1 MRRWKLDN
9 QQRVSVDRH
18 SNVHFE
24 HFSNR
29 TNVSLALTWRQFLN
43 LNDVIMDLP
52 TFENM
57 RYYPLGKNLWLQ
69 HYEDSIQ
76 LYHCKYHKFF
86 SFHDHSW
93 KKYLRETH
101 CLILSFIRHEAL
113 PCRQHAA
120 SNATSLQSQSGGDSS
135 SITSQQTLSRASA
148 HARRESE
155 QRKKRANL
163 PERDSSDT
171 GSPFSFRGS
180 VDALRATGDPE
191 SDMEEGEVCV
201 IQLDREQFSDFESLK

>member
-1 MRRWKLDN
+1 
-9 QQRVSVDRH
+9 
-18 SNVHFE
+18 
-24 HFSNR
+24 
-29 TNVSLALTWRQFLN
+29 
-43 LNDVIMDLP
+43 MDLA

-57 RYYPLGKNLWLQ
+57 KYYPLGKNLWLQ

-76 LYHCKYHKFF
+76 LYHCKYH
-86 SFHDHSW
+86 SW

-113 PCRQHAA
+113 PRRQHAA
-120 SNATSLQSQSGGDSS
+120 SNATPLQSQSGGDSS

-148 HARRESE
+148 HARRENE

-163 PERDSSDT
+163 SERDSSDT
-171 GSPFSFRGS
+171 GSPFSFRRS

-201 IQLDREQFSDFESLK
+201 IELDREQFSDFESLK

>member
-9 QQRVSVDRH
+9 QQRVSVDQH
-18 SNVHFE
+18 CNVHFQ
-24 HFSNR
+24 HFSNGI
-29 TNVSLALTWRQFLN
+29 NVSLSLTWRQFLN
-43 LNDVIMDLP
+43 LNDVIMDLA

-57 RYYPLGKNLWLQ
+57 KYYPLGKNLWLQ

-86 SFHDHSW
+86 SFHDRSW

-113 PCRQHAA
+113 PRRQHAA
-120 SNATSLQSQSGGDSS
+120 SNATPLQSQSGGDSS

-148 HARRESE
+148 HARCENE

-163 PERDSSDT
+163 SERDSSDT
-171 GSPFSFRGS
+171 GCPFSFSSS
-180 VDALRATGDPE
+180 VDVLRATTDLTLI
-191 SDMEEGEVCV
+191 MEEGEVCA
-201 IQLDREQFSDFESLK
+201 IQVDCEELGDFESFE

>member
-9 QQRVSVDRH
+9 QQRVSVDQH
-18 SNVHFE
+18 CNVHFQ
-24 HFSNR
+24 HFKNGIKF
-29 TNVSLALTWRQFLN
+29 SLGLTWRQFLN
-43 LNDVIMDLP
+43 LNDIIMDLA
-52 TFENM
+52 TFDNM
-57 RYYPLGKNLWLQ
+57 KYYPLGKNLWLQ

-76 LYHCKYHKFF
+76 LYHCKNKKYF
-86 SFHDHSW
+86 SFHDRSW

-101 CLILSFIRHEAL
+101 RLILSFIRHEAL
-113 PCRQHAA
+113 PRRQHAA
-120 SNATSLQSQSGGDSS
+120 SNATPLQSQSGGDSS

-148 HARRESE
+148 HARCENE

-171 GSPFSFRGS
+171 GSPFSFRRS

>member
-9 QQRVSVDRH
+9 QQRVSVDQH
-18 SNVHFE
+18 SNVHFQ
-24 HFSNR
+24 HFKNGIKF
-29 TNVSLALTWRQFLN
+29 SLGLTWRQFLN
-43 LNDVIMDLP
+43 LNDVIMDLA

-57 RYYPLGKNLWLQ
+57 KYYPLGKNLWLQ
-69 HYEDSIQ
+69 HYEDDIQ

-101 CLILSFIRHEAL
+101 RLILSFIRHEAL
-113 PCRQHAA
+113 PRRQHAA
-120 SNATSLQSQSGGDSS
+120 SNATPLQSQSGGDSS
-135 SITSQQTLSRASA
+135 SITSQQTLSRASP
-148 HARRESE
+148 HARRENE
-155 QRKKRANL
+155 QRKKRANVSQ
-163 PERDSSDT
+163 RDSSDT
-171 GSPFSFRGS
+171 GSPFSFRRS